1 MVNMHNLI
9 QGMIGTVNPPI
20 PIIVRVST
28 GNTTNPDGKR
38 VPNYAS
44 PVTVTAQVQDLSTKD
59 IHQTEGLNLGGTNRS
74 LYTNGRIDG
83 TVRVLLKGGDIIVLP
98 DGTVWLVVAVPEA
111 WPDWTKA
118 IICLQNDS
126 SSVAL
131 LATLQ
136 AQTY

>member
-1 MVNMHNLI
+1 MNLHGLV

-28 GNTTNPDGKR
+28 GNVTNPDGTR
-38 VPNYAS
+38 TPRYAS

-59 IHQTEGLNLGGTNRS
+59 IHQTEGLNLGGTNRA
-74 LYTNGRIDG
+74 LYTNGRVDG
-83 TVRVLLKGGDIIVLP
+83 TVRVLLKGGDVIVLP

-111 WPDWTKA
+111 WPDWTRA
-118 IICLQNDS
+118 IITLQNDS

-131 LATLQ
+131 LAALQ